1 MKASL
6 IALMFVGMISNSNAV
21 QLTVEPD
28 QHDLYSHESL
38 SNHIFETQCPGHE
51 CTQLA
56 AEQASIGYLYGMGL
70 LAPEKYEEYK
80 TKIFPKV
87 WKKVSG
93 GAATIKGEKIEG
105 LLKEAKKEI

>member
-6 IALMFVGMISNSNAV
+6 IALMIVGMNAV
-21 QLTVEPD
+21 KLTAEPD
-28 QHDLYSHESL
+28 QHQDYAHESL
-38 SNHIFETQCPGHE
+38 SNHIFETQCPNKT
-51 CTQLA
+51 CTQGA

-87 WKKVSG
+87 WKKISG
-93 GAATIKGEKIEG
+93 GADTIKGEKIAG
-105 LLKEAKKEI
+105 LLKEAKKEV